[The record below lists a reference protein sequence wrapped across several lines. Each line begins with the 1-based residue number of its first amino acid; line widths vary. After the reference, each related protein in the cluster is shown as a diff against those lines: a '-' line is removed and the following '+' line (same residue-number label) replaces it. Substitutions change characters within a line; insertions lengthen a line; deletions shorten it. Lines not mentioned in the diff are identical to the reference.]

1 MDEFPT
7 NERRPSPEKITDE
20 GLVAFAKE
28 KPLRDPEVE
37 KMLVQWLEDTRISE
51 VERVNVFSVDLV
63 MVAIKQSAMKYR
75 LGFLSREEV
84 LGELEQA
91 GGCLAS
97 EYVDT
102 KESCAELSQLMNDI
116 EDDVYD
122 VVKKEG

>member
-1 MDEFPT
+1 MKAPAEISKKQLDE
-7 NERRPSPEKITDE
+7 
-20 GLVAFAKE
+20 
-28 KPLRDPEVE
+28 
-37 KMLVQWLEDTRISE
+37 
-51 VERVNVFSVDLV
+51 
-63 MVAIKQSAMKYR
+63 